1 MFYSPTKLAI
11 GGIVAWFVIW
21 LLTPVDV
28 VGHVAPGALAYAAV
42 CYIFFA
48 LGTAVAD
55 LNRPAQSPLGTAQ
68 PWQNPLQTRLFV
80 GSIAI
85 GLFGMGMRLFDRL
98 YLRGAQYGGSAFDF
112 RDTLAN
118 TAVTPVGALAS
129 ALFPFCLL
137 PLILLFASKDGMRRP
152 WLLLVAVVIF
162 VLPMTESLFQLSR
175 SFLIMTLGLAFSA
188 MVITRYNGNPFN
200 RKLLLLTLAGL
211 VALAV
216 ISTAIFSARLEAGA
230 ARLNDSVFDSVYAEF
245 LQPNDAAREAINSGS
260 DTAAFTYN
268 TILPNGMYYLSG
280 VYEMSVLWDRPD
292 GQQFSYGQLL
302 FLPFVRGAALLID
315 PTLLT
320 GVDIQR
326 YVYRDGVFQTFF
338 GPLWIDFGWIGPL
351 FMSLFGFVAQ
361 RLAAATRRGSVGKLP
376 IYAFLAVV
384 IFFMPVVNLLVN
396 GLGMFCV
403 IALALFA
410 IYVRDRPAQPHPPM
424 IGALA

>member
-1 MFYSPTKLAI
+1 MFYSPIKIAL
-11 GGIVAWFVIW
+11 GGIVAWLVVW

-28 VGHVAPGALAYAAV
+28 VGHIALGALGYAAV
-42 CYIFFA
+42 CYVFFVIGIA
-48 LGTAVAD
+48 LAGVNRRDLPPLAV
-55 LNRPAQSPLGTAQ
+55 Q
-68 PWQNPLQTRLFV
+68 PWHGPIEIRLFN
-80 GSIAI
+80 GSMAI

-98 YLRGAQYGGSAFDF
+98 YLRGAQYGGSALDF

-137 PLILLFASKDGMRRP
+137 PLILLLASKDGVRKP
-152 WLLLVAVVIF
+152 WLLLLAI
-162 VLPMTESLFQLSR
+162 VLFTVPMTENLFQLSR
-175 SFLIMTLGLAFSA
+175 SFLIMTLGLAFA
-188 MVITRYNGNPFN
+188 VLVITRYNGNPFN
-200 RKLLLLTLAGL
+200 RKLLIITLGGL
-211 VALAV
+211 VGLALA
-216 ISTAIFSARLEAGA
+216 STAIFSARLEAGEF
-230 ARLNDSVFDSVYAEF
+230 RLSDSVFDSVYAEF
-245 LQPNDAAREAINSGS
+245 LQPNNAAREAINSGS

-268 TILPNGMYYLSG
+268 AILPNGMYYLSG

-292 GQQFSYGQLL
+292 GQQFAYGQLL
-302 FLPFVRGAALLID
+302 FLPFVRGASLLID

-351 FMSLFGFVAQ
+351 FMSLFGFIVQ
-361 RLAAATRRGSVGKLP
+361 RLAAAVRRGSVGKLP

-403 IALALFA
+403 IALTAFAL
-410 IYVRDRPAQPHPPM
+410 YVRDKPSQPRPQM